1 MSAHDTNNSRFEGL
15 RGNQE
20 HRQGL
25 IDDICGMADGLCG
38 IVAIKK
44 G

>member
-1 MSAHDTNNSRFEGL
+1 MGRSKKR
-15 RGNQE
+15 
-20 HRQGL
+20 GL
-25 IDDICGMADGLCG
+25 IDDLCGMADGLCG